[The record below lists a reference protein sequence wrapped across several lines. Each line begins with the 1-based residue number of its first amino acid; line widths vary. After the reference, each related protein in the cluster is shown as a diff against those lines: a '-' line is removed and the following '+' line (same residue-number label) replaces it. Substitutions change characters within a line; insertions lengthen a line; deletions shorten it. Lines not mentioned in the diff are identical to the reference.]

1 MPGIWF
7 DSGGAGSGSS
17 MSDAE
22 VKTAYEN
29 NADTNAFDD
38 AEQSKLA
45 AIEASATAD
54 QTGAQIKTAYQAEAN
69 AFTDTKNT
77 KLTGIETS
85 ATADQSNA
93 EIRTAVGAASD
104 SNVFDDAAVSK
115 LGAIEAS
122 ADVTDAANVA
132 AAGGAIVST
141 GAGSPSSTP
150 SAVGDIYVD
159 TTGDIVW
166 VATDTASS
174 ADWDQATGAGG
185 GDLLAANNLGDVASA
200 ATSFTNIKQAAS
212 TTATGVAELATI
224 TEVNTGTDAARVVT
238 PAGLA
243 GSALQTKV
251 DGIEASATADQT
263 GAQIKTAYQA
273 EANAFT
279 DAQFTKLAAVEASA
293 TADQSAAQIK
303 TAYEGEANAFTDA
316 QFSKLAAVEAS
327 ADVTDVTNVT
337 AAGALMDSEVDAD
350 IKTLVLPASTTISAF
365 GASLVDDADAATALA
380 TLGAVSAAVFPSEI
394 IVAGSDEVTAIVAA
408 TGVMQ
413 FRMPYAMTG
422 TSIRASVGSAASTGT
437 FTVDVNIGGA
447 TVLSTKVT
455 IDATEKTSQ
464 TAVTA
469 SVLSDTAW
477 ADDEIVTVD
486 VDVDGDATATG
497 LKVTLI
503 GTRAV

>member
-7 DSGGAGSGSS
+7 DAGGST

-22 VKTAYEN
+22 VKAAYEA

-54 QTGAQIKTAYQAEAN
+54 QTGAEIKSAYEAEAN

-93 EIRTAVGAASD
+93 EIRTAVGAATD

-132 AAGGAIVST
+132 AAGGAIISS
-141 GAGSPSSTP
+141 GAGAPSSTP
-150 SAVGDIYVD
+150 AVVGDIYVD
-159 TTGDIVW
+159 TTADISY
-166 VATDTASS
+166 VATGVASS

-251 DGIEASATADQT
+251 DGIEASATADQS

-279 DAQFTKLAAVEASA
+279 DAQFTKLGA
-293 TADQSAAQIK
+293 I
-303 TAYEGEANAFTDA
+303 
-316 QFSKLAAVEAS
+316 EAS

-337 AAGALMDSEVDAD
+337 AAGAVMSPEFAD
-350 IKTLVLPASTTISAF
+350 T
-365 GASLVDDADAATALA
+365 
-380 TLGAVSAAVFPSEI
+380 VFR
-394 IVAGSDEVTAIVAA
+394 VQD
-408 TGVMQ
+408 
-413 FRMPYAMTG
+413 
-422 TSIRASVGSAASTGT
+422 
-437 FTVDVNIGGA
+437 N
-447 TVLSTKVT
+447 
-455 IDATEKTSQ
+455 
-464 TAVTA
+464 
-469 SVLSDTAW
+469 
-477 ADDEIVTVD
+477 
-486 VDVDGDATATG
+486 GDATKQIAFQASGITTG
-497 LKVTLI
+497 NTRTITMPDADVTLGGGLS
-503 GTRAV
+503 GTDGDVISYQPLLYATDGRSKTLTYTGDDLTQVLEKNGATTVKQTDLTYTGTKLTGVVELADGVTVTTTLTYTGDNLTSTGRVVT

>member
-1 MPGIWF
+1 
-7 DSGGAGSGSS
+7 
-17 MSDAE
+17 
-22 VKTAYEN
+22 
-29 NADTNAFDD
+29 
-38 AEQSKLA
+38 
-45 AIEASATAD
+45 
-54 QTGAQIKTAYQAEAN
+54 
-69 AFTDTKNT
+69 
-77 KLTGIETS
+77 
-85 ATADQSNA
+85 
-93 EIRTAVGAASD
+93 
-104 SNVFDDAAVSK
+104 
-115 LGAIEAS
+115 
-122 ADVTDAANVA
+122 
-132 AAGGAIVST
+132 
-141 GAGSPSSTP
+141 
-150 SAVGDIYVD
+150 
-159 TTGDIVW
+159 
-166 VATDTASS
+166 
-174 ADWDQATGAGG
+174 
-185 GDLLAANNLGDVASA
+185 
-200 ATSFTNIKQAAS
+200 
-212 TTATGVAELATI
+212 
-224 TEVNTGTDAARVVT
+224 
-238 PAGLA
+238 
-243 GSALQTKV
+243 
-251 DGIEASATADQT
+251 
-263 GAQIKTAYQA
+263 
-273 EANAFT
+273 
-279 DAQFTKLAAVEASA
+279 VEASA